1 MSIQRTSS
9 GAPWETRWGYSRA
22 VRVGEQV
29 YVAGTTA
36 TDRDGKPVAVG
47 DPYGQTI
54 FILRRIEAALHN
66 LGATLADVVRTRIYV
81 TDIKQADEIGRAF
94 GELLGDVRPV
104 LTLIEASAF
113 VYPEHLAEIEM
124 DAVVTASDDPGDE

>member
-1 MSIQRTSS
+1 M
-9 GAPWETRWGYSRA
+9 
-22 VRVGEQV
+22 
-29 YVAGTTA
+29 
-36 TDRDGKPVAVG
+36 
-47 DPYGQTI
+47 
-54 FILRRIEAALHN
+54 
-66 LGATLADVVRTRIYV
+66 

>member
-1 MSIQRTSS
+1 MSRQRTSS

-66 LGATLADVVRTRIYV
+66 LGATLADVVRTRI
-81 TDIKQADEIGRAF
+81 
-94 GELLGDVRPV
+94 
-104 LTLIEASAF
+104 
-113 VYPEHLAEIEM
+113 
-124 DAVVTASDDPGDE
+124 